1 MEASESVRD
10 RFCSAEQGDQFVG
23 QSPQAV
29 ARDGCP

>member
-1 MEASESVRD
+1 VFVIASV
-10 RFCSAEQGDQFVG
+10 QQNKGDQFVG